1 MINNSEICQ
10 DLYVVGKK
18 QRGSVMANIL
28 DYLKWRGDI
37 PFTMIPFN
45 EIDGLILSELSYIY
59 WRRDS
64 DGYVNSDLKTLYK
77 MMRNLPYTRQ
87 ISSDEDKQ
95 LFSLCA
101 ESIRFGDI
109 TVVDYQTD
117 TDEKVG
123 KQFAAVTFYLPDNTA
138 FIAFRGTDG
147 TIVGWEEDCNL
158 AFSDPIPA
166 QVEAT
171 QYLSKIARQY
181 PYRLRV
187 GGHSKGGNMAVFSA
201 CSVSK
206 EIRDRITTVYNYDGP
221 GLSDRIE
228 ATIYYS
234 RIADIMEVYVPQS
247 SMIGMLLSHAQNVAV
262 VAADS
267 HSVFQHNP
275 YYWHVKATG
284 FELTERSKDSEFVES
299 VIHKWLRT
307 VDDNERRMIIDA
319 IFRVIKETN
328 AISFNRE
335 ILFKLTQNPLLI
347 GRALQS
353 YTSEDK
359 KKVLRKLIDLSMFI
373 HQEASNREKEFIQDT
388 ISSANDKLKELI
400 KMNL

>member
-1 MINNSEICQ
+1 
-10 DLYVVGKK
+10 
-18 QRGSVMANIL
+18 MANIL

-64 DGYVNSDLKTLYK
+64 DGSANKDLKTMYK
-77 MMRNLPYTRQ
+77 MMCNLPYTRQ
-87 ISSDEDKQ
+87 ISSDEDKL
-95 LFSLCA
+95 LFSSCA
-101 ESIRFGDI
+101 ESLRFGDI
-109 TVVDYQTD
+109 IVVDYQSD
-117 TDEKVG
+117 TDEKEG
-123 KQFAAVTFYLPDNTA
+123 KQFAAITFFLPDNTV
-138 FIAFRGTDG
+138 FIAFLGTDG

-166 QVEAT
+166 QVEAA

-181 PYRLRV
+181 PNKLRV

-201 CSVSK
+201 CSVSE
-206 EIRDRITTVYNYDGP
+206 EIRDRIITVYNYDGP

-228 ATIYYS
+228 AAIYYS

-247 SMIGMLLSHAQNVAV
+247 SMIGMLLSHAQNVAF

-275 YYWHVKATG
+275 YYWHVNATG

-299 VIHKWLRT
+299 VIHNWLKT
-307 VDDNERRMIIDA
+307 VEDSERRMLIDA
-319 IFRVIKETN
+319 VFKVIKETN
-328 AISFNRE
+328 AVAFNRE

-347 GRALQS
+347 GKALQS

-359 KKVLRKLIDLSMFI
+359 KTVLKKLADLSTFI
-373 HQEASNREKEFIQDT
+373 HQEASTREKRLIQDAF
-388 ISSANDKLKELI
+388 ISANDKLKELI
-400 KMNL
+400 RASN